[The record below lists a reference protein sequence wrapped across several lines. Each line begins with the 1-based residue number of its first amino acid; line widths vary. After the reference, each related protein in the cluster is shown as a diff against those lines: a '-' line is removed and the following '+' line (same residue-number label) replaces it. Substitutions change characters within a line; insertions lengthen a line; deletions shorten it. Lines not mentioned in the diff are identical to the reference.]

1 MFGLYCGSVGTLKQI
16 VSGGQTGVDRAA
28 LDAALGLN
36 FPCGG
41 WCPKGRRAEDG
52 AIPACYPLRETDS
65 PAYVQRTA
73 LNVADSDG
81 TLILTRGA
89 LRGGTALT
97 AELARKKGRSC
108 QVVQLEKGL
117 SVTETVNWLHEHAI
131 AVLNVAGPRESQ
143 RPGIYREAR
152 EFIQRV
158 LQARI
163 SHRAS

>member
-1 MFGLYCGSVGTLKQI
+1 MVKLKRI

-28 LDAALGLN
+28 LDAALSLN

-52 AIPACYPLRETDS
+52 VIPARYPLRETDS
-65 PAYVQRTA
+65 PAYVRRTA

-108 QVVQLEKGL
+108 RVVQLEQGMP
-117 SVTETVNWLHEHAI
+117 VAETVSWLHEHAI

-143 RPGIYREAR
+143 RPGIYQEAR
-152 EFIQRV
+152 EFIR
-158 LQARI
+158 RI
-163 SHRAS
+163 LLTRMSHRGS